1 MRKILFLFSFLCV
14 VFLSGCVTINSD
26 IHVRSDFSGEWT
38 SVIQSQVGPFTRSDL
53 EGEIQKAGLT
63 DYKLSP
69 IGSDGKVVANDQTRG
84 AYSTWQLEMRFKDSA
99 DLTKLGRTLLSSH
112 RVGAVDIISPVDGN
126 NKVYNFQMGTAVGV
140 TRITIDG
147 NIIKESVGAGSLK
160 DNTVTY
166 YRGQQIRFQ
175 FEKKS
180 PMLLYLGYAAILLV
194 LGGGAYYFY
203 TKRKNTEGDAA

>member
-1 MRKILFLFSFLCV
+1 MRKVLFLFSFLCV

-38 SVIQSQVGPFTRSDL
+38 SVIQSQVGPFARSDL

-69 IGSDGKVVANDQTRG
+69 IGSDGKVVANDQARG
-84 AYSTWQLEMRFKDSA
+84 AYSAWQLEMKFKDGE
-99 DLTKLGRTLLSSH
+99 DLTRLGRALLSSND
-112 RVGAVDIISPVDGN
+112 VGAAGIISPADGN
-126 NKVYNFQMGTAVGV
+126 NKVYNFQMGKAVGV

-166 YRGQQIRFQ
+166 YQGQQIRFQ

-180 PMLLYLGYAAILLV
+180 SMLLYLGYAAILLV
-194 LGGGAYYFY
+194 IGGGAYYFY